1 MRKKYFEVNET
12 SFTELFLLYIDK
24 DLQYQ
29 NEEFTLSDNEK
40 ATWYQLVVIDLD
52 S

>member
-12 SFTELFLLYIDK
+12 SFTELILLYIEK

-29 NEEFTLSDNEK
+29 NEEFPLSDNETT
-40 ATWYQLVVIDLD
+40 TWYQLVVIDLD